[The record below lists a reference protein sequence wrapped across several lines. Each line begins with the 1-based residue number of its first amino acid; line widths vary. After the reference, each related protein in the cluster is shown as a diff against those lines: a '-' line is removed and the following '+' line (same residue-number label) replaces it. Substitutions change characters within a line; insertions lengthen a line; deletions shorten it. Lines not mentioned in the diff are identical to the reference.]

1 MESNINYNDLKTK
14 LLLHS
19 LKATQQRIVIYEA
32 ILRLD
37 NHPTTDEIYALIR
50 PDNPSISLG
59 TVYKNLEKFVEAKLI
74 RKVACEDG
82 MMRFDGNID
91 KHNHFYCTN
100 THEIIDFQ
108 EETLH
113 QLISNFLKEKKIDN
127 FEIEDFHLQ
136 INGKK
141 VDTKKGVI
149 MS

>member
-1 MESNINYNDLKTK
+1 MHSNINYNDLKNK
-14 LLLHS
+14 LLLHN

-32 ILRLD
+32 VLRLE
-37 NHPTTDEIYALIR
+37 NHPTTEEIYTLIR
-50 PDNPSISLG
+50 PDNPSVSLG

-74 RKVACEDG
+74 KKVACEDG
-82 MMRFDGNID
+82 KMRFDGNID

-113 QLISNFLKEKKIDN
+113 QLIANFLKNKKIDN
-127 FEIEDFHLQ
+127 FEIEDFHIQ

-141 VDTKKGVI
+141 IDSQKNI
-149 MS
+149 IF

>member
-1 MESNINYNDLKTK
+1 MQKNINYNDLKAK
-14 LLLHS
+14 LLLHA

-32 ILRLD
+32 LLRLE
-37 NHPTTDEIYALIR
+37 NHPTTDEIYAFIR
-50 PDNPSISLG
+50 PENPSISLG
-59 TVYKNLEKFVEAKLI
+59 TVYKNLEKFVEVKLI

-100 THEIIDFQ
+100 THEIIDFR
-108 EETLH
+108 EDDLH
-113 QLISNFLKEKKIDN
+113 KLISDFLKQKKIDN

-141 VDTKKGVI
+141 IDVQKNI
-149 MS
+149 LMS

>member
-1 MESNINYNDLKTK
+1 MQSNINYNDLKTK
-14 LLLHS
+14 LLSHS

-32 ILRLD
+32 VLRLD

-50 PDNPSISLG
+50 PNNPSISLG
-59 TVYKNLEKFVEAKLI
+59 TVYKNLEKFVEVKLI
-74 RKVACEDG
+74 KKVACEDG

-113 QLISNFLKEKKIDN
+113 QLISNFLKQKKIDN
-127 FEIEDFHLQ
+127 FLYFCIRIYDY
-136 INGKK
+136 
-141 VDTKKGVI
+141 
-149 MS
+149 

>member
-1 MESNINYNDLKTK
+1 MQSNINYNDLKNK
-14 LLLHS
+14 LLLHA

-32 ILRLD
+32 VLRLD
-37 NHPTTDEIYALIR
+37 NHPTTEEIYALIR
-50 PDNPSISLG
+50 PDNPSVSLG

-82 MMRFDGNID
+82 KMRFDGNID

-108 EETLH
+108 EEDLH
-113 QLISNFLKEKKIDN
+113 QLIGNFLKKKRIDN

-141 VDTKKGVI
+141 IDIQKEIVF
-149 MS
+149 S